1 MKLIDLLKEVREDH
15 LTKTQLEDYHTKL
28 SALFGDIQ
36 LEIADLKKKKAM
48 FEASDPNDSV
58 AKMKVRWK
66 ATPEGQRLIELEGY
80 ARATNTQLRS
90 LKNRLYSIY

>member
-1 MKLIDLLKEVREDH
+1 MKLIDLLREVKDEH
-15 LTKTQLEDYHTKL
+15 LTKSQLEDYHTKL

-36 LEIADLKKKKAM
+36 LEMADLKKKKAI

-80 ARATNTQLRS
+80 GRATNTQLRS
-90 LKNRLYSIY
+90 LKNRLYAMY